1 MAIEGVNTAMTAVQF
16 ARVLSR
22 SRSVETSGS
31 ASSDAPGSGRYRP
44 PPQAPERPQGGARRD
59 VLLAPAAFH
68 WSYRPINRNGKTA
81 AKRVPQFADSSF
93 WSGALNHLG

>member
-1 MAIEGVNTAMTAVQF
+1 MAIEGVNTAMTAAQF

-22 SRSVETSGS
+22 SRNVETSGS

-44 PPQAPERPQGGARRD
+44 IPAPPERPLGPARRD
-59 VLLAPAAFH
+59 LVLAPPAFH
-68 WSYRPINRNGKTA
+68 WSYRPITRNGRTA

-93 WSGALNHLG
+93 WSNALNHLG

>member
-1 MAIEGVNTAMTAVQF
+1 MAIDGVNTAMTALQF

-22 SRSVETSGS
+22 SRHVETSGS

-44 PPQAPERPQGGARRD
+44 LPPMGDGRREGNRRE
-59 VLLAPAAFH
+59 VSLAPAAFH
-68 WSYRPINRNGKTA
+68 WSYRPITRNGKA
-81 AKRVPQFADSSF
+81 GAKRVPQFADSSL